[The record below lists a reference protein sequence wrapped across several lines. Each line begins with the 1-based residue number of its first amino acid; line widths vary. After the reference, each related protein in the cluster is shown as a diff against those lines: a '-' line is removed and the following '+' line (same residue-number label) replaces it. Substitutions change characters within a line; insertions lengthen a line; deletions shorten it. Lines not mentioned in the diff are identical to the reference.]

1 MSILRGDVLARLQ
14 VVAFNRQLERLG
26 FDDLCPDLHRV
37 REAGREVGINLLP
50 FVRGCVVDAY
60 RRSRLE
66 RLHPL

>member
-26 FDDLCPDLHRV
+26 FDDLCPDLHR
-37 REAGREVGINLLP
+37 GREVGINLLP